1 MTSARWYRH
10 LLTRLLTVQERQA
23 PWTVAL
29 RNTVGVVLPLAVGV
43 SSGHIQAGLGMTVGA
58 LTVMFSD
65 QPGSYAA
72 RFRRL
77 LLASGAG
84 ALAALVGFSLG
95 GNTALILPLVG
106 IWTFAAG
113 LMVALG
119 APATRVGLT
128 SIIVLLIT
136 ASRAAPASAVQ
147 ASLLIFAG
155 GLLQTMLAVLLW
167 PVDRDR
173 PQRLMLA
180 EALRSLADT
189 ARELPEGDTPP
200 PESST
205 MNELQ
210 SALLGQSTLRNP
222 ARERFCLLVHEYDQI
237 RLALVTLSEQ
247 LSKLSEGTAQKVRNW
262 MLQVAQALENAADAI
277 AWPDKASSSG
287 ATSER
292 MDFGLESLQQT
303 FDQGPQEPGMRPLL
317 DSALSLA
324 RHVRV
329 VGRNCRLGRGP
340 EVRSTSQTAGALLR
354 VPRAGRP
361 LDTLRA
367 NLRWH
372 AIAFRHALRCAVAV
386 MAGLAIARFYALEH
400 GYWIA
405 MTAAIVLKPDF
416 GATISYGI
424 LRMLGTLV
432 GLLVMS
438 LLLDT
443 VLISTGLRVAA
454 MAVLCFAFREMAP
467 RHYGI
472 GVAALSGM
480 LVLMLALAGEPAMQ
494 LVVAR
499 ATGTAGGCLLGLAA
513 YLAWPSWERGRVR
526 PSLAGMLSSWS
537 GYLYSLRDD
546 DEAAHGEMRRAA
558 RTARSNAQASLD
570 RLREEPRTGEGL
582 LRNGEE
588 FFVAGNRLARAVISL
603 DALLLEH
610 PETRGRASLQDLL
623 QALAEHAQILG
634 ARMNGQP
641 IANSPI
647 HDIGACAATLRD
659 EMVAV
664 ADDSGL
670 CELVERLEMIAMA
683 LDSIVEKFEEHI

>member
-1 MTSARWYRH
+1 MSSTRWYHH
-10 LLTRLLTVQERQA
+10 LLARLLTVQERQV

-29 RNTVGVVLPLAVGV
+29 RNTVGVVLPLAVGLFY
-43 SSGHIQAGLGMTVGA
+43 GHLQAGLGMTVGA

-77 LLASGAG
+77 LLASAAG
-84 ALAALVGFSLG
+84 ALAALAGFSLG

-106 IWTFAAG
+106 VWTFAAG
-113 LMVALG
+113 LLVALG

-136 ASRAAPASAVQ
+136 ASRAAPASVVQ
-147 ASLLIFAG
+147 ASLLIFSG
-155 GLLQTMLAVLLW
+155 GLLQTLLAVLLW
-167 PVDRDR
+167 PVDRHR

-180 EALRSLADT
+180 EAFRALAGTVRD
-189 ARELPEGDTPP
+189 LPHGDTPP
-200 PESST
+200 PESAT
-205 MNELQ
+205 INALQ
-210 SALLGQSTLRNP
+210 SALLGQATPRNP
-222 ARERFCLLVHEYDQI
+222 TRERFCLLVHEYEQI
-237 RLALVTLSEQ
+237 RLAIVALGEQ
-247 LSKLSEGTAQKVRNW
+247 LPKLDEGSAQTVRKW
-262 MLQVAQALENAADAI
+262 MLQVARALEIAADAI
-277 AWPDKASSSG
+277 ARPDKYLPEATVQLTDFAMEPEPQDADGSS
-287 ATSER
+287 
-292 MDFGLESLQQT
+292 
-303 FDQGPQEPGMRPLL
+303 QEPAARPLL
-317 DSALSLA
+317 ASALALA

-329 VGRNCRLGRGP
+329 VQRNCSQGGSAENRGGP
-340 EVRSTSQTAGALLR
+340 RSAAALLR

-361 LDTLRA
+361 LDILRA
-367 NLRWH
+367 NLHWH
-372 AIAFRHALRCAVAV
+372 AVAFRHALRCAVAV
-386 MAGLAIARFYALEH
+386 VAGLAIARFYALEH

-416 GATISYGI
+416 GATISYGV
-424 LRMLGTLV
+424 LRMLGTLI
-432 GLLVMS
+432 GLLAMS

-443 VLISTGLRVAA
+443 VLLSTGPRVAA

-472 GVAALSGM
+472 GIAALSGM

-494 LVVAR
+494 LVLAR

-513 YLAWPSWERGRVR
+513 YLAWPSWERSRVR
-526 PSLAGMLSSWS
+526 PALAGMLLSWS
-537 GYLYSLRDD
+537 GYLYSLRDEN
-546 DEAAHGEMRRAA
+546 EAAQGEMRRAA

-582 LRNGEE
+582 LRNGED

-610 PETRGRASLQDLL
+610 PETRERASLQDLL

-664 ADDSGL
+664 GDDSGL
-670 CELVERLEMIAMA
+670 CELVERLEMITMA